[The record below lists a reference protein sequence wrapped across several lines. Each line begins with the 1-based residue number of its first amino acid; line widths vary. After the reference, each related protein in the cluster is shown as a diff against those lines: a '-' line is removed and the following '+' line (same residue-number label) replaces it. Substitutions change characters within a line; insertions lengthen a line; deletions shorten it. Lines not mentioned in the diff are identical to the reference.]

1 MQTQFWKKLQTEI
14 DFISVG
20 KLSEI
25 IITIF
30 SLVLIS
36 HFLLTWGWS
45 VSLVP
50 AIFVVVVN
58 GISLMSLYQYNQTIK
73 SGIQARQTMIE
84 TTFETI
90 HNGPLQNLAKV
101 LKLVKGQD
109 LPINK
114 LLPLIEKELEELN
127 QELRG
132 MYEFWQQ
139 ETLNQ
144 DTSLYLGNNVV
155 IDLRNPLHELLYQ
168 VYSYTLE
175 RDFPCFKTL
184 KVKIHNFETI
194 HESNLSIEN
203 KRGLCRFLEEAL
215 CNVGKHA
222 TEITC
227 LQVTYSANAG
237 IYTLSIIDN
246 GLGIHSSREGWGT
259 KQFKNLAQQIKGK
272 FRRVS
277 LYPQG
282 TLCELSW
289 PLANSF
295 WWQKIPKISLW
306 CGHLAR

>member
-1 MQTQFWKKLQTEI
+1 MQTQFWKNLKEEI
-14 DFISVG
+14 YFIFLGKIVG
-20 KLSEI
+20 I
-25 IITIF
+25 IIIIF
-30 SLVLIS
+30 TVIAILLSNHFWLIW
-36 HFLLTWGWS
+36 HHLFYLMPVIIAMVINCL
-45 VSLVP
+45 
-50 AIFVVVVN
+50 IF
-58 GISLMSLYQYNQTIK
+58 IALYQYNQTIQC
-73 SGIQARQTMIE
+73 GIKTRQTIIK

-90 HNGPLQNLAKV
+90 HNGPLQTLAKV
-101 LKLVKGQD
+101 LRLVKRKD
-109 LPINK
+109 LPINN
-114 LLPLIEKELEELN
+114 LLPLIEQELEELN

-132 MYEFWQQ
+132 MYELWQQ
-139 ETLNQ
+139 ETLTQ

-155 IDLRNPLHELLYQ
+155 IDLRNPLPEILYQ

-184 KVKIHNFETI
+184 KLKIHSFEPI
-194 HESNLSIEN
+194 YESNLSIEN

-222 TEITC
+222 TDITC
-227 LQVTYSANAG
+227 LQVTYSCLEDQG

-246 GLGIHSSREGWGT
+246 GLGIYPLKEGWGT
-259 KQFKNLAQQIKGK
+259 KQFKNLAQQINGK

-295 WWQKIPKISLW
+295 WCP
-306 CGHLAR
+306 

>member
-1 MQTQFWKKLQTEI
+1 MQTQFWKNLKEEI
-14 DFISVG
+14 YFIFLGKIVG
-20 KLSEI
+20 I
-25 IITIF
+25 IIIIFTVITI
-30 SLVLIS
+30 LVSS
-36 HFLLTWGWS
+36 HFWLIWHHLFYLMP
-45 VSLVP
+45 VIIVMVINCL
-50 AIFVVVVN
+50 IF
-58 GISLMSLYQYNQTIK
+58 IALYQYNQTIQ
-73 SGIQARQTMIE
+73 SGIKTRQTMIK

-90 HNGPLQNLAKV
+90 HNGPLQTLAKV
-101 LKLVKGQD
+101 LRLVKRKD
-109 LPINK
+109 LPIHN
-114 LLPLIEKELEELN
+114 LLPLIEQELEELN

-132 MYEFWQQ
+132 MYELWQQ
-139 ETLNQ
+139 ETLTQ

-155 IDLRNPLHELLYQ
+155 IDLRNPLPEILYQ

-184 KVKIHNFETI
+184 KLKIHSFEPI
-194 HESNLSIEN
+194 YESNLSIEN

-222 TEITC
+222 TDITC
-227 LQVTYSANAG
+227 LQVTYSCLEDQG

-246 GLGIHSSREGWGT
+246 GLGSYPLKEGWGT
-259 KQFKNLAQQIKGK
+259 KQFKNLAQQINGK

-295 WWQKIPKISLW
+295 WWP
-306 CGHLAR
+306 

>member
-1 MQTQFWKKLQTEI
+1 MEYKLMQTQFWKNLKEEI
-14 DFISVG
+14 YFIFLGKIVG
-20 KLSEI
+20 I
-25 IITIF
+25 IIIIFTVITI
-30 SLVLIS
+30 LVSS
-36 HFLLTWGWS
+36 HFWLIWHHLFYLMP
-45 VSLVP
+45 VIIVMVINCL
-50 AIFVVVVN
+50 IF
-58 GISLMSLYQYNQTIK
+58 IALYQYNQTIQ
-73 SGIQARQTMIE
+73 SGIKTRQTMIK

-90 HNGPLQNLAKV
+90 HNGPLQTLAKV
-101 LKLVKGQD
+101 LRLVKRKD
-109 LPINK
+109 LPIHN
-114 LLPLIEKELEELN
+114 LLPLIEQELEELN

-132 MYEFWQQ
+132 MYELWQQ
-139 ETLNQ
+139 ETLTQ

-155 IDLRNPLHELLYQ
+155 IDLRNPLPEILYQ

-184 KVKIHNFETI
+184 KLKIHSFEPI
-194 HESNLSIEN
+194 YESNLSIEN

-222 TEITC
+222 TDITC
-227 LQVTYSANAG
+227 LQVTYSCLEDQG

-246 GLGIHSSREGWGT
+246 GLGSYPLKEGWGT
-259 KQFKNLAQQIKGK
+259 KQFKNLAQQINGK

-295 WWQKIPKISLW
+295 WWP
-306 CGHLAR
+306 

>member
-1 MQTQFWKKLQTEI
+1 MQTQFWKNLKEEI
-14 DFISVG
+14 YFIFLGKIVG
-20 KLSEI
+20 I
-25 IITIF
+25 IIIIFTVITI
-30 SLVLIS
+30 LVSS
-36 HFLLTWGWS
+36 HFWFIWHHLLYFMP
-45 VSLVP
+45 VIIVIMINCL
-50 AIFVVVVN
+50 IF
-58 GISLMSLYQYNQTIK
+58 IALYQYNQTIQ
-73 SGIQARQTMIE
+73 SGIQSRQTMIK

-90 HNGPLQNLAKV
+90 HNGPLQTLAKV
-101 LKLVKGQD
+101 LRLIKRKD
-109 LPINK
+109 LPINN

-132 MYEFWQQ
+132 MYELWQQ
-139 ETLNQ
+139 ETLTQ

-155 IDLRNPLHELLYQ
+155 IDLRNPLPEILYQ

-184 KVKIHNFETI
+184 KLKIHSFEPI
-194 HESNLSIEN
+194 YESNLSIEN

-222 TEITC
+222 TDITC
-227 LQVTYSANAG
+227 LQVTYSWLEDQR

-246 GLGIHSSREGWGT
+246 GLGIYPLKEGWGT
-259 KQFKNLAQQIKGK
+259 KQFKNLAQQINGK

-295 WWQKIPKISLW
+295 WWQ
-306 CGHLAR
+306 